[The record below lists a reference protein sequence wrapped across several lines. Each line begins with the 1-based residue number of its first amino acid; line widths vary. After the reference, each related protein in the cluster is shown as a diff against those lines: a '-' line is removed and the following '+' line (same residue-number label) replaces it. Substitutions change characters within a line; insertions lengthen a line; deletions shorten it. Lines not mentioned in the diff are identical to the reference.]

1 MLKCL
6 LGVVEPTFMQGKDDA
21 LLHASIVL
29 MVKQLICTQYLRVR
43 FLLEAQYSGENWYSI
58 QSHKLDSV
66 GSIPTSAT
74 KLLYMEGI
82 EKTKMTRAKKTNGS
96 EVHQIMTA
104 LTDTTLRGIVRSANE
119 EGIKREDIVSLLKEN
134 GQFVLIYFR

>member
-1 MLKCL
+1 MTLPMSRGQFKSDYLLKKCGIGVSGNISAFQAEVDSSSL
-6 LGVVEPTFMQGKDDA
+6 LFHSK
-21 LLHASIVL
+21 H
-29 MVKQLICTQYLRVR
+29 R
-43 FLLEAQYSGENWYSI
+43 GENWYSI

-82 EKTKMTRAKKTNGS
+82 EKTKRTRAKKTNGS

-119 EGIKREDIVSLLKEN
+119 EGIKRGDIVSLLKEN

>member
-1 MLKCL
+1 MTLPMSRNQFKSDYLLKKCGIGVSGNISAFQAEVDSSSL
-6 LGVVEPTFMQGKDDA
+6 LFHSK
-21 LLHASIVL
+21 H
-29 MVKQLICTQYLRVR
+29 R
-43 FLLEAQYSGENWYSI
+43 GENWYSI

-104 LTDTTLRGIVRSANE
+104 LTNTTLRGIVRSANE